1 MTPTHWQAWNYSHLT
16 DSETEGNVL
25 TSNMQLLTAEV
36 IAFLKMSRHSSAQ
49 ASSGCGNTKAIP
61 RVTGLVE
68 LMVQQW
74 KKGNEEVNSSTSHG
88 SKSSKVW

>member
-1 MTPTHWQAWNYSHLT
+1 
-16 DSETEGNVL
+16 
-25 TSNMQLLTAEV
+25 
-36 IAFLKMSRHSSAQ
+36 MSRHSSAQ
-49 ASSGCGNTKAIP
+49 ASSGCGNTQAIP